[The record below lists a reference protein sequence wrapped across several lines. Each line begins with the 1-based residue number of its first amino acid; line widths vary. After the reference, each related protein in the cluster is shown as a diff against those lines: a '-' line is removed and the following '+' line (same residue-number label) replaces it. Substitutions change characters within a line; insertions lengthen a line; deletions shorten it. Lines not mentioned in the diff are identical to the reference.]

1 MRSSTEKRTIIES
14 ASPPEWATF
23 LFCVFA
29 SRAEGC
35 GVEWRH
41 AGAPPPWN
49 RASLPDVDRLLV
61 RVRSADGP
69 AVQTAQ
75 STKSLVLV
83 GRPAGG
89 GGASRFCLSI
99 LDAADFLSGWK
110 LH

>member
-1 MRSSTEKRTIIES
+1 MGNV
-14 ASPPEWATF
+14 

-29 SRAEGC
+29 SRAERC

-69 AVQTAQ
+69 AVQTTQ
-75 STKSLVLV
+75 STKSLDLV
-83 GRPAGG
+83 GRPAGR
-89 GGASRFCLSI
+89 GGASRFCVSV
-99 LDAADFLSGWK
+99 LDAAYFLSGWEI
-110 LH
+110 H